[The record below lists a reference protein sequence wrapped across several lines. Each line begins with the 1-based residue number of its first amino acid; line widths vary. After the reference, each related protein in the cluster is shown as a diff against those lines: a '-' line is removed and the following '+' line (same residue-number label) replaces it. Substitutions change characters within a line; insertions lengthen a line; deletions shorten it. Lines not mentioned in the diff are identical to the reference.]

1 MIRINLVPQDEAR
14 RQAEKQRDRQ
24 VAILVAAAL
33 LVSICLAEFFTRR
46 TASEVQAE
54 AEVYR
59 TQLAQLTKKYQEKVL
74 LERKR
79 KELEAKLDTIDL
91 LERQRRG
98 PVQVLDDLGEATPD
112 QLWLTEMREAGG
124 AAFLSGRGLDN
135 QTVASFMQN
144 LERSPYF
151 ADVVLVET
159 KQVEEGKA
167 KLKEFSIRSRVLYAG
182 TPPPADP
189 ESQDEPS
196 SEKSAS
202 LLSAKPARKSS

>member
-24 VAILVAAAL
+24 VAILVAAL
-33 LVSICLAEFFTRR
+33 LFVSVCFAEFFTRR

-59 TQLAQLTKKYQEKVL
+59 AQLAQLTKKYQEKVL

-112 QLWLTEMREAGG
+112 QLWLTEMRESGG

-167 KLKEFSIRSRVLYAG
+167 KLKEFAIRSRVLYAG
-182 TPPPADP
+182 TPPPADS
-189 ESQDEPS
+189 ESEDEPS
-196 SEKSAS
+196 DEKSAS